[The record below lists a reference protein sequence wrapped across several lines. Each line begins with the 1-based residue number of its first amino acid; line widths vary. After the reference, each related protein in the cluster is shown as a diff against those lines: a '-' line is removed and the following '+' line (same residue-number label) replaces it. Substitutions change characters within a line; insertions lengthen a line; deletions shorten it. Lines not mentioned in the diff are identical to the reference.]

1 MLTDPI
7 LADLNPPQEE
17 AVVHD
22 TGPLLILAGAGSGK
36 TRVITR
42 RIAYLIGRRNVQPWQ
57 ILAVTFTN
65 KAADEM
71 RRRVEQL
78 LGARG
83 LSVALGTFHSICVK
97 ILRKW
102 HRELGLRSSFVIY
115 DEADQLSLIKDCLKS
130 LQLSERAV
138 NPRGVAARISRA
150 KNELLTPGEYATL
163 ATDFMEERTAKVYV
177 LYQERLKTSHAVD
190 FDDLLMLT
198 VLVFRDKPHVLA
210 YYQNLW
216 RYILVDEYQ
225 DTNHAQYQ
233 IVNFLSRSHGNL
245 TVVGDD
251 DQSIYRW
258 RGADLNNILDFERDH
273 PGCKVIRLE
282 QNYRSTQNILDAA
295 GGVVSHNTGRKGKTL
310 WTENAAGEAIVHYQ
324 ARDEQAEADFIV
336 RTIRTLAAEN
346 GHTLDDFA
354 VFYRTNAQSRVLEDA
369 LRRDVTPYVI
379 VGGLRFYERKEIKDI
394 LCYLRLVANPDDT
407 QSFKR
412 IVNVPSRGI
421 GQATVGK
428 LEGLAIAERISLW
441 EACKLVGERKIL
453 GPRAL
458 KALEGLVALIERTR
472 VKLEVT
478 ALPDL
483 ILELLESTGYLA
495 DLKNEGTIEAE
506 SRIENLQELVTAAR
520 EFLERSEDP
529 SLQAFLDSVALIA
542 DIDALAEGTGTVTL
556 MTFHSAKGLEFPI
569 VFMTGMEEGVFP
581 HARSLTDD
589 DELEEE
595 RRLCYV
601 GMTRAKERLYVSAAL
616 SRRLYT
622 NDAFNLPSR
631 FLDEIPD
638 HLLERVNGLGG
649 GGQGAGRNSR
659 SSVLGLPSSVPGPRS
674 AVPEPHYE
682 AEESFVDHLHVGMRV
697 RHPDWGIG
705 TIKERI
711 GEGED
716 LKVVVTFAGVGRKKL
731 AARFVHLERA

>member
-542 DIDALAEGTGTVTL
+542 DIDALAEGTGAVTL
-556 MTFHSAKGLEFPI
+556 MTLHSAKGLEFPV

-581 HARSLTDD
+581 HARSLSDD
-589 DELEEE
+589 AELEEE

-622 NDAFNLPSR
+622 NNAFNLPSR
-631 FLDEIPD
+631 FLDEIPEL
-638 HLLERVNGLGG
+638 LLERVNGLGG
-649 GGQGAGRNSR
+649 YGA
-659 SSVLGLPSSVPGPRS
+659 SSAERRAPRKS
-674 AVPEPHYE
+674 AAEPRYE
-682 AEESFVDHLHVGMRV
+682 AEEPFVDHLQVGMRV